1 MVATNSSSPSTMVAA
16 NSQWLVSS
24 ICCTCNDNKPNIS
37 PLRKRKKKEVYFRH
51 RYPKSSFLFPKV
63 ISYISIAIEITMYFE
78 EKKRIMGLSE
88 NGIPMLL
95 FSSALFPIITISI
108 AVDTINTTQSISHGD
123 VMVSA
128 AGSFKL
134 GFSSPGSS
142 KNRCL
147 DIWYNNVPC
156 HD

>member
-1 MVATNSSSPSTMVAA
+1 
-16 NSQWLVSS
+16 
-24 ICCTCNDNKPNIS
+24 
-37 PLRKRKKKEVYFRH
+37 
-51 RYPKSSFLFPKV
+51 LFPKV

-108 AVDTINTTQSISHGD
+108 VVDTINTTQSISHGD
-123 VMVSA
+123 AMVSV

-134 GFSSPGSS
+134 GFSSPGSL

-147 DIWYNNVPC
+147 DIW
-156 HD
+156 

>member
-16 NSQWLVSS
+16 NSQWLVPS

-78 EKKRIMGLSE
+78 EKKKNHGIIREWHSHASFFLSFV
-88 NGIPMLL
+88 P
-95 FSSALFPIITISI
+95 
-108 AVDTINTTQSISHGD
+108 D
-123 VMVSA
+123 
-128 AGSFKL
+128 
-134 GFSSPGSS
+134 
-142 KNRCL
+142 
-147 DIWYNNVPC
+147 YNNIHC
-156 HD
+156 S